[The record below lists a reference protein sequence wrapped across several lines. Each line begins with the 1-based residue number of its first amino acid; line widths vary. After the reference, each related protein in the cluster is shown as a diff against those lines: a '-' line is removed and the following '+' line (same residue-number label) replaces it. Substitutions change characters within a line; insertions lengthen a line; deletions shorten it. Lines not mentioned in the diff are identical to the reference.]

1 VRFFAIH
8 DSAGNIFSL
17 VGSPPKGPVMM
28 PLGLGGNNSFSE
40 VTLPARLFNPDN
52 PKSYEQLA
60 EVPRSYVVEMPPSTP
75 AKLVKRPPVEPSEG
89 RLARLTIFP
98 DVVTRWIT
106 PRFEVTL
113 KEATSVAVQVQI
125 MLDSDKLLG
134 SMVIPPGVKV
144 QSISTQPPS
153 PLASGTHTVSAI
165 GSEGDTVTALLRV
178 F

>member
-8 DSAGNIFSL
+8 DSAGNIFGL

-28 PLGLGGNNSFSE
+28 PLGLGGNSSFSE

-52 PKSYEQLA
+52 SKSYEQLA
-60 EVPRSYVVEMPPSTP
+60 EVPRTYVVEMPPGTP
-75 AKLVKRPPVEPSEG
+75 AKLVERPPPEPSKG

-98 DVVTRWIT
+98 DMVTRWIT

-113 KEATSVAVQVQI
+113 KEATNAALQVRI

-134 SMVIPPGVKV
+134 SMVIPPGMKS
-144 QSISTQPPS
+144 QSISTQLPS
-153 PLASGTHTVSAI
+153 PLASGAHTVSAI
-165 GSEGDTVTALLRV
+165 GSEGDTVTAQLRAL
-178 F
+178 